1 MTSCFEFL
9 KKQAPQGGGGF
20 GRRKLRVKKVGSSS
34 HKNDPVNFV
43 DMWGLEDI
51 VIFSAI
57 NNKDN
62 FNNIGYSLLVNDSYK
77 KIKKA
82 AKKEGL
88 TVRIVK
94 GKNATKDQLKKE
106 LENDETKRLI
116 IVAHGDVYG
125 NIYDQKGAEIDNVN
139 NIAGANLKIIDVIA
153 CYASTGVD
161 NWGKGQDVRTYNPGS
176 STEDPK
182 DDQEIWWNQTNEA
195 INKKIPESIKND
207 GMDTSGDPGVK
218 PDPFTKK
225 IVGSKEY
232 DNKNK

>member
-20 GRRKLRVKKVGSSS
+20 FISGMDAAEIAFDSFEKQNCQSCFKHGCLKQRILRVKKVGFPPLNHGYRDYSPKTARFTTVDPIRDGHNWYAYCS
-34 HKNDPVNFV
+34 NDPVNFV
-43 DMWGLEDI
+43 DAWGLEDI

-88 TVRIVK
+88 TVRIVN
-94 GKNATKDQLKKE
+94 GTNATKDQLKKE

-116 IVAHGDVYG
+116 IVAHGDDEGY
-125 NIYDQKGAEIDNVN
+125 IYDQKGDRIDNVN
-139 NIAGANLKIIDVIA
+139 NIAGANL
-153 CYASTGVD
+153 
-161 NWGKGQDVRTYNPGS
+161 
-176 STEDPK
+176 
-182 DDQEIWWNQTNEA
+182 EIYRCDCMLC
-195 INKKIPESIKND
+195 KYRS
-207 GMDTSGDPGVK
+207 
-218 PDPFTKK
+218 
-225 IVGSKEY
+225 
-232 DNKNK
+232 